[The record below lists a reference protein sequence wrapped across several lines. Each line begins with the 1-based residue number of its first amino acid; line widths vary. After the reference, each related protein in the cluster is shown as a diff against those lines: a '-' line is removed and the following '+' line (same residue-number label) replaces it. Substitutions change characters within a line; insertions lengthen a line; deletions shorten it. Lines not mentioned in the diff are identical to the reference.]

1 MGRLKTLPPRIA
13 SLRSTLGHL
22 EGDVRATD
30 KRRNALSPYRAW
42 YRTARWQHLRHAILL
57 RDLYTCQMCGKVS
70 STGMTIDHI
79 KPHRGSEALFWAEDN
94 LQVLCTSPCH
104 VKHKQALE
112 QAMPKGVWD

>member
-1 MGRLKTLPPRIA
+1 MGKLKTLPPRIQRLPPSIGA
-13 SLRSTLGHL
+13 APNTEAARTNPLRHL
-22 EGDVRATD
+22 YYT
-30 KRRNALSPYRAW
+30 S
-42 YRTARWQHLRHAILL
+42 RWQRLRKAILL

-104 VKHKQALE
+104 VKHKQAQE
-112 QAMPKGVWD
+112 QAIPKGVWD

>member
-1 MGRLKTLPPRIA
+1 MGKLKTLPPRIQRLPP
-13 SLRSTLGHL
+13 SIGHA
-22 EGDVRATD
+22 EGDAAATD
-30 KRRNALSPYRAW
+30 KQRNALNPYRAW
-42 YRTARWQHLRHAILL
+42 YRTARWHRLRQVILL

-104 VKHKQALE
+104 VKHKQAQE
-112 QAMPKGVWD
+112 QAIPTGVWD